1 MNINTEITLRTEI
14 LDYILNN
21 SIINQYFN
29 KIEYEYR
36 DDFRSHIWLIIM
48 EMIESKWDKIV
59 ELYNK
64 NELGKFIIGII
75 NNQLK
80 SNTSSFTKDYKNKK
94 FIYPDDL
101 PEVIDEPMV
110 VINTRIILMKVLNI
124 LNNIHFVDAILFK
137 LYYGIDPVTNEITEP
152 KTYQQVQDIININY
166 QTVRNSVMKTQK
178 LIKESI

>member
-1 MNINTEITLRTEI
+1 
-14 LDYILNN
+14 
-21 SIINQYFN
+21 
-29 KIEYEYR
+29 
-36 DDFRSHIWLIIM
+36 
-48 EMIESKWDKIV
+48 
-59 ELYNK
+59 
-64 NELGKFIIGII
+64 
-75 NNQLK
+75 
-80 SNTSSFTKDYKNKK
+80 
-94 FIYPDDL
+94 
-101 PEVIDEPMV
+101 MV